1 MYEPQKGDPMRIAI
15 LNGNPNANNGRFDE
29 YLKQLSDLLESEKH
43 TVTILQLREMNVRY
57 CVGCFGCW
65 VKTPGECVSKDGSH
79 DILREVINSGLVLFA
94 SPLIMGF
101 TSALLKK
108 THDKLIPLVHP
119 YFELVQ
125 NETHHI
131 ARYDKYPLMGLLLE
145 KDEDTDEKDFE
156 IVSDI
161 YRRDA
166 INFKTSFCFTR
177 LTDDPVEEV
186 ANEINSL

>member
-1 MYEPQKGDPMRIAI
+1 MKITI
-15 LNGNPNANNGRFDE
+15 LNGNPNANNRRFDK
-29 YLKQLSDLLESEKH
+29 YLKQLSDLLESGKH
-43 TVTILQLREMNVRY
+43 TATILQLREMDVRY

-79 DILREVINSGLVLFA
+79 DIRREVINSDLVLFA

-108 THDKLIPLVHP
+108 AHDKLIPLIHP

-125 NETHHI
+125 NETYHI

-145 KDEDTDEKDFE
+145 KDEDTDEEDLK

-186 ANEINSL
+186 ANEINSI